1 MAFKMGH
8 MLNSGSFG
16 QIVPGGPYSA
26 NKWREDG
33 YKLAA
38 DASGHLHTHGHADSE
53 TVMTGPTPA
62 YPWTQFENY
71 LFDLESL
78 SWNRLILNKKIFSY
92 CKELKFIL
100 IEIVK
105 SVTES
110 RFFDVKVLL
119 GIQ

>member
-62 YPWTQFENY
+62 YP
-71 LFDLESL
+71 
-78 SWNRLILNKKIFSY
+78 
-92 CKELKFIL
+92 
-100 IEIVK
+100 
-105 SVTES
+105 
-110 RFFDVKVLL
+110 
-119 GIQ
+119 

>member
-1 MAFKMGH
+1 

-16 QIVPGGPYSA
+16 QIIPGGPYSA

-62 YPWTQFENY
+62 YP
-71 LFDLESL
+71 
-78 SWNRLILNKKIFSY
+78 
-92 CKELKFIL
+92 
-100 IEIVK
+100 
-105 SVTES
+105 
-110 RFFDVKVLL
+110 
-119 GIQ
+119 